1 MKQGKA
7 LLLTAFVSLPFLLA
21 LYMTAVS
28 PRPYYLM
35 ETDLEAGYYY
45 WTALIFHG
53 ERPQGVSHPGTPIH
67 LLGSFILR
75 LFGSEFRLVE
85 STQQVLNVLYLLI
98 GALTSV
104 SLWLF
109 TKYMLDGIPIG
120 WLLLALG
127 IVIAWPPSLTF
138 TNYFCSDSFV
148 IAWGLPTVT
157 LFWSSLRD
165 KTFRRPKALLCGVGI
180 GLCTA
185 TKMTFL
191 PLAGA
196 ITFGYAVNQIVK
208 HSGTQSRW
216 QSVTNVLVVPLTA
229 MVTFAVLTLPVWH
242 SLPDLLWLLRVH
254 TAGRRPNLEL
264 FVDSFNVLSQVAWP
278 LTLIFLTAPVAFIWL
293 ALQLYSYERADP
305 GNSRID
311 FDWISA
317 CLFLAIMVGYF
328 LSLMGTPP
336 SERFHD
342 TGITLRW
349 LSPTVLVFP
358 FLLVFC
364 FKACEKLYA
373 TWWIQHYKLQVLF
386 CVLAVVVVGVSI
398 STHFAHRQG
407 WIVETRARAEEG
419 AQALNQLAGADARV
433 AFWDGSPGTTF
444 GPASFHFWGNSRY
457 AAGYFSDE
465 LLSAFPR
472 HSHFYL
478 RELTKQRWEKL
489 ALVDRKDSGGALRQT
504 IKSLL
509 TRGGQVWTNWF
520 PRPEYTMRTRELV
533 SGENKS
539 IEVSSILV
547 LDQEETERVGIHNI
561 LAAVRERFGL
571 EKVRVMSIA
580 GNNFYVLGR

>member
-7 LLLTAFVSLPFLLA
+7 LVLAAFISLPFLLA

-28 PRPYYLM
+28 SRAYYLM

-67 LLGSFILR
+67 LLGSFILW
-75 LFGSEFRLVE
+75 LFGSQFKLVE
-85 STQQVLNVLYLLI
+85 STQAVLNVLYLLI

-109 TKYMLDGIPIG
+109 TKYMLDGIPVG
-120 WLLLALG
+120 WSLLALG
-127 IVIAWPPSLTF
+127 IVVAWPPSLTF

-148 IAWGLPTVT
+148 IAWGIPTIA
-157 LFWSSLRD
+157 LFWSSLGD

-196 ITFGYAVNQIVK
+196 ITLGYAVNQIVK
-208 HSGTQSRW
+208 YSGTQSRR

-242 SLPDLLWLLRVH
+242 LLPDILWLLRVH
-254 TAGRRPNLEL
+254 TAGRRPNVEL
-264 FVDSFNVLSQVAWP
+264 FVGSFNVLSQVAWP
-278 LTLIFLTAPVAFIWL
+278 LTLIFLTASVAFIWL
-293 ALQLYSYERADP
+293 ALQLYSYERAQP
-305 GNSRID
+305 GSSRID
-311 FDWISA
+311 FDWVSA

-336 SERFHD
+336 TERFRD

-364 FKACEKLYA
+364 FKVCQKLYP
-373 TWWIQHYKLQVLF
+373 TSWTQNDKLQALF

-398 STHFAHRQG
+398 SGHLARRQA

-419 AQALNQLAGADARV
+419 VRTLNRLAGRDTRV

-457 AAGYFSDE
+457 AAGYFGDE
-465 LLSAFPR
+465 LLSVFPR
-472 HSHFYL
+472 YSHFYL
-478 RELTKQRWEKL
+478 RELARQRWEKP
-489 ALVDRKDSGGALRQT
+489 APVDRRDSEGALRKT
-504 IKSLL
+504 IKSVL
-509 TRGGQVWTNWF
+509 RWGSRVWTYSF
-520 PRPEYTMRTRELV
+520 PPPEYTIRARELV

-547 LDQEETERVGIHNI
+547 LDQEETALLGIHDI
-561 LAAVRERFGL
+561 LAAVRDRFGL
-571 EKVRVMSIA
+571 EKVGVMSIG